1 MKAIILKAPRKLEL
15 REIPNP
21 VFGEY
26 EVLCS
31 IEASAVCSGTD
42 RHIFNNDYPFKVNFP
57 VVIGHEA
64 IGRVVACGKKVKY
77 FKLGDLVSRIN
88 NRLPEGCGINLLW
101 GGMAEFGIAVDWQAM
116 KKDGLNKDLW
126 KKFTANR
133 V

>member
-42 RHIFNNDYPFKVNFP
+42 RHIF
-57 VVIGHEA
+57 
-64 IGRVVACGKKVKY
+64 
-77 FKLGDLVSRIN
+77 
-88 NRLPEGCGINLLW
+88 
-101 GGMAEFGIAVDWQAM
+101 
-116 KKDGLNKDLW
+116 
-126 KKFTANR
+126 
-133 V
+133 